1 MPASI
6 AVLVVDEDPDVLDV
20 TAAFLERTED
30 RLAVTTERR
39 AGEAL
44 DRFEADRFDAVVSD
58 YRMPGMDGLELAA
71 AIEERDHDP
80 AFVLFSAADD
90 PETAAAVDG
99 APVDEFVLKGSGT
112 DHYEDIAATIRD
124 LLDR

>member
-1 MPASI
+1 MSPSI
-6 AVLVVDEDPDVLDV
+6 RVLVVDEDRDVRDL
-20 TAAFLERTED
+20 TSTFLERADEAFAIDTAES
-30 RLAVTTERR
+30 
-39 AGEAL
+39 GPEAL
-44 DRFEADRFDAVVSD
+44 DRLSNGDYDAVVSD

-71 AIEERDHDP
+71 AIAERDHDP

-112 DHYEDIAATIRD
+112 DHYEDIAATIRE